1 MLSVTK
7 VKNSSKTT
15 EYFAKDDYYASSDP
29 NHQKF
34 SNWYGKGAE
43 ELGLKGNVSAE
54 SFKAILDGKLP
65 NGQQIGVAKGMD
77 VIHDPGR
84 DLTFSAPKSVSI
96 MALVYDDKRLIE
108 AHNQAIKNTLD
119 EIEKDYLKTRVRKG
133 DEINLKSTG
142 KMVAAMF
149 RHELSRDLDPQLH
162 THIIIANLTSD
173 LTSNL
178 NSNQKG
184 KWRSAYFDE
193 IYDNKKF
200 LGLIY
205 RSELAKLVK
214 ELGYEIDHKGKE
226 CFFELKN
233 IPQEL
238 NDFFSNRSKK
248 IRLLADE
255 NTTQKEL
262 ERITLKS
269 REHKSVKEYEHNLG
283 QSWREKVKDFL
294 PKFNAEKIIKSS
306 LREFEN
312 NLENL
317 ESIHKPILDM
327 RSESV
332 AKQAVDF
339 AVKHLSERKTILT
352 KNEIISTAL
361 NDTLSKTSLNHI
373 TKALNVLIANDK
385 ILPVKKDGLEKN
397 TYTTADLLAQENA
410 IIKMMLAG
418 KNKHNSIVTDLTK
431 YSDILSELNDGQKRS
446 AQLIL
451 TNKDMI
457 TGIQGFAGTGKT
469 TMLKKVNEIVRAEG
483 YNFIGLS
490 PTGVATRNLA
500 NIGNIRSMT
509 LQRFLMQYDGVAMG
523 RGTQEG
529 RAEMREEFKDKVII
543 VDEASMISTVQ
554 MKNLLTIASELKFK
568 LVLVGD
574 RRQLDSVEAGVPFY
588 EMQRNGM
595 PFADMR
601 EIIRQKNPQLKS
613 AVYSTIKRDI
623 DKAFKEIEYDV
634 FETKDVSSLAVK
646 KFMELSG
653 LQRGNSIILTPANE
667 TREVVNKEVS
677 ELIFNERK
685 QALESKEHI
694 QEIYQNKNL
703 SEAEKTRAYR
713 FKEGDVILFSKD
725 RDFIGVKRNT
735 YYQITK
741 IDVKENLI
749 TIKTG
754 LFATQTFNPIKL
766 KGKAVKNYF
775 EVFSKAQR
783 IFREGDKVAF
793 SRTIPELKIINS
805 DGAILSKIDR
815 SNFYLKLNNNHKET
829 AKEIKIKK
837 NSLEAKHLDHSY
849 AITVHKAQGLTCQNV
864 IAICESTRDKLT
876 SQKNFYVEIS
886 RAQERAIVITDDKQ
900 KVIEKLK
907 ENTGVEISAREH
919 QDITNLGINM
929 VKSTSKPQV
938 KNPHLENQYVH
949 KKHFIVNY
957 SQLEIRDHFIEAI
970 KLTIKSAIKIDLP
983 NIAETIEKYIEKSL
997 ENKSEKIRF
1006 GNKKEYEICWHGEA
1020 GYIKNYKTGEY
1031 FNFGL
1036 NSINLNKFF

>member
-7 VKNSSKTT
+7 VKSSSKTT
-15 EYFAKDDYYASSDP
+15 EYFAKDDYYASNDP

-43 ELGLKGNVSAE
+43 ELDLEGNVKAE
-54 SFKAILDGKLP
+54 DFKAILDGKLP
-65 NGQQIGVAKGMD
+65 NGQQIGVSKGMD
-77 VIHDPGR
+77 VVHDPGR

-108 AHNQAIKNTLD
+108 AHNQAVKNTLD

-162 THIIIANLTSD
+162 THTIVANLTAD
-173 LTSNL
+173 E
-178 NSNQKG
+178 KG

-214 ELGYEIDHKGKE
+214 ELGYEIEHKGKE

-233 IPQEL
+233 VPQEL
-238 NDFFSNRSKK
+238 NNFFSNRSKK
-248 IRLLADE
+248 IRSLADE

-269 REHKSVKEYEHNLG
+269 RENKSVKEYEHNLG
-283 QSWREKVKDFL
+283 QTWREKVKDFL
-294 PKFNAEKIIKSS
+294 PKFDAEKIIKSS
-306 LREFEN
+306 SREVEI
-312 NLENL
+312 
-317 ESIHKPILDM
+317 IHKPVLDT
-327 RSESV
+327 RSDTANT

-339 AVKHLSERKTILT
+339 AVKHLSERKTVFS

-361 NDTLSKTSLNHI
+361 NDTLSKTNLGHI
-373 TKALNVLIANDK
+373 TKAVNALVAKDK
-385 ILPVKKDGLEKN
+385 LLPVKKDELEKN
-397 TYTTADLLAQENA
+397 TYTTSDLLAKENA
-410 IIKMMLAG
+410 IIKMMIAG
-418 KNKHNSIVTDLTK
+418 KNKHNPITTNLDK
-431 YSDILSELNDGQKRS
+431 YSDILSKLNDGQKRS
-446 AQLIL
+446 AELIL
-451 TNKDMI
+451 SNKDMI
-457 TGIQGFAGTGKT
+457 TGIQGFAGVGKT
-469 TMLKKVNEIVRAEG
+469 FMLKAVNQIAKSEG
-483 YNFIGLS
+483 YQLLGLS
-490 PTGVATRNLA
+490 PTGVATRNL
-500 NIGNIRSMT
+500 NIAADIESMT

-529 RAEMREEFKDKVII
+529 RVEMREEFKDKVVVI
-543 VDEASMISTVQ
+543 DEASMISTVQ

-623 DKAFKEIEYDV
+623 EKAFKEIEYDV
-634 FETKDVSSLAVK
+634 FETKDVANLAVK
-646 KFMELSG
+646 KFMELS
-653 LQRGNSIILTPANE
+653 QASRNNSIILTPANE
-667 TREVVNKEVS
+667 TREEVNNEIS
-677 ELIFNERK
+677 RLIHEERK
-685 QALESKEHI
+685 QQTQNKEHV

-713 FKEGDVILFSKD
+713 FKEGDIILFSKD
-725 RDFIGVKRNT
+725 RNFIGVKRNT
-735 YYQITK
+735 YCQVTK
-741 IDVKENLI
+741 IDAKENLV

-754 LFATQTFNPIKL
+754 LFTTQTFNPIKL
-766 KGKAVKNYF
+766 KGKAAKNYF
-775 EVFSKAQR
+775 EVFSKTER
-783 IFREGDKVAF
+783 IFREGDRVAF
-793 SRTIPELKIINS
+793 NRSIPELKIINS
-805 DGAILSKIDR
+805 DGAVLSKIDR
-815 SNFYLKLNNNHKET
+815 LNFYLRLDSSG
-829 AKEIKIKK
+829 KEIKIRKTSS
-837 NSLEAKHLDHSY
+837 NLKHLDYSY
-849 AITVHKAQGLTCQNV
+849 AVTAHKAQGLTCQNV
-864 IAICESTRDKLT
+864 IAVCESTRDKLT

-886 RAQERAIVITDDKQ
+886 RAEERAIVITDDKE

-919 QDITNLGINM
+919 QDIAHLGINM
-929 VKSTSKPQV
+929 IKPASKPQV
-938 KNPHLENQYVH
+938 EIPRVEKQHVE
-949 KKHFIVNY
+949 KKQFIVNY
-957 SQLEIRDHFIEAI
+957 SQVEIRDHFIEAI
-970 KLTIKSAIKIDLP
+970 KSAIKID
-983 NIAETIEKYIEKSL
+983 AADAIEAVEKSL

-1006 GNKKEYEICWHGEA
+1006 GQKKEYEICWHGEV
-1020 GYIKNYKTGEY
+1020 
-1031 FNFGL
+1031 
-1036 NSINLNKFF
+1036 